1 MYIVRIKYIK
11 GKENIIL
18 SSLSYNP
25 PCPLSK
31 FPKSLISNSLL
42 IFDWTR
48 SPKIAKEAVIRHKII
63 ENKISELK
71 YDEIIKLYA
80 IEKMIEP
87 TAPSMVL
94 FGDND
99 SYSLFLPRLFPTK

>member
-1 MYIVRIKYIK
+1 MCIVNIKYIK

-48 SPKIAKEAVIRHKII
+48 SPKIAKDEVIRDNRI
-63 ENKISELK
+63 ENKISKLTC
-71 YDEIIKLYA
+71 DEIIKPYI

-87 TAPSMVL
+87 TAPYMVL

-99 SYSLFLPRLFPTK
+99 SYSLFLPKLFPTK

>member
-1 MYIVRIKYIK
+1 MYIARIKYIK

-48 SPKIAKEAVIRHKII
+48 SPKIAKDAVIRDNII
-63 ENKISELK
+63 ENKISKLT
-71 YDEIIKLYA
+71 YDEIIKPYI

-87 TAPSMVL
+87 LRAQ
-94 FGDND
+94 
-99 SYSLFLPRLFPTK
+99 R